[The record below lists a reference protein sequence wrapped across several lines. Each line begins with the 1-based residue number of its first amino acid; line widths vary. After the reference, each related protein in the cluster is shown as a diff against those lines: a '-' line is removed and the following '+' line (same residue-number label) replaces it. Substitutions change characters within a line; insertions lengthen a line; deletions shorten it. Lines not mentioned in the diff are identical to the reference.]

1 MARLQ
6 TAIAERSP
14 PAWEP
19 PAAPRVAGCF
29 VCFPRGEHGPGA
41 AGDPAVAAA
50 VVLQG
55 GRVVGTRI
63 VHGAAGAAYTPG
75 LLALREGP
83 LLASAVDSLEPR
95 PDVVL
100 VDATG
105 RDHPRRAGL
114 AMHLGWAL
122 EIPTIGVTH
131 RPLLAEGAWPADT
144 AGAASPLRIEG
155 EVVGC
160 WLRTRSGAR
169 PLAVHAGWR
178 TTARTACDI
187 LRPLCHVRTP
197 EPLRQARRLARA
209 ERSSPAVG

>member
-19 PAAPRVAGCF
+19 PAAPLVAGCF

-75 LLALREGP
+75 LLALREG
-83 LLASAVDSLEPR
+83 
-95 PDVVL
+95 
-100 VDATG
+100 
-105 RDHPRRAGL
+105 
-114 AMHLGWAL
+114 
-122 EIPTIGVTH
+122 
-131 RPLLAEGAWPADT
+131 PLLAEGAWPADT